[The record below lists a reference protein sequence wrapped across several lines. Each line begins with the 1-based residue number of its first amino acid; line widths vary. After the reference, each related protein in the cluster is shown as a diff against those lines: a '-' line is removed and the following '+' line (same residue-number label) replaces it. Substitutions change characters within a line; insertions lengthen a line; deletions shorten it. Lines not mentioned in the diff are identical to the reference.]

1 LQVQPIRRVWRPHRP
16 VPIASILGTVRRGA
30 GDPTYAGRGGSVWRG
45 IRTPCGTASLAL
57 AEDRA
62 AGTVRAVAWGEGA
75 AWACEHV
82 PAMLGGLDN
91 PDGFEPKHP
100 QLIVATRR
108 HPHWRV
114 PRSGLV
120 FEAAVAAAIEQRVT
134 GHEAFTGWRLLV
146 RRHGEPAP
154 GPPGERGLMVLP
166 SPHTIRQIPS
176 WEWLA
181 MHVDPARSATVMRV
195 AGVAESL
202 ERTLGLGAAAAESA
216 LRSVP
221 GVGVWTAAEV
231 RQRAHGDADAVSFGD
246 YHIASSVGLA
256 LTGEPV
262 DDLGMARLLDQ
273 YRPHRYRVQRLVE
286 LSGVRAARRGPRMTP
301 RRHLPAARIGR

>member
-1 LQVQPIRRVWRPHRP
+1 
-16 VPIASILGTVRRGA
+16 
-30 GDPTYAGRGGSVWRG
+30 
-45 IRTPCGTASLAL
+45 
-57 AEDRA
+57 
-62 AGTVRAVAWGEGA
+62 
-75 AWACEHV
+75 
-82 PAMLGGLDN
+82 MLGDLDD
-91 PDGFEPKHP
+91 PDGFDPSHP
-100 QLIVATRR
+100 QLVAALRR

-114 PRSGLV
+114 PRTGLV
-120 FEAAVAAAIEQRVT
+120 FEAAVAAAIEQKVT
-134 GHEAFTGWRLLV
+134 GQEAFTGWRLLV

-154 GPPGERGLMVLP
+154 GPLGEQGLMVLP
-166 SPHTIRQIPS
+166 SPQTIRRIPS

-181 MHVDPARSATVMRV
+181 MHIDPARSATVLRV

-202 ERTLGLGAAAAESA
+202 ERTLLIEAAAAEVA

-246 YHIASSVGLA
+246 YHVASSVGLA

-262 DDLGMARLLDQ
+262 DDLGMAQLLEE

-286 LSGVRAARRGPRMTP
+286 LSGVRAARRGPRMAP

>member
-1 LQVQPIRRVWRPHRP
+1 MQPVRRVWRPDRP
-16 VPIASILGTVRRGA
+16 VPLGSILGTVRRGA
-30 GDPTYAGRGGSVWRG
+30 GDPTYACGGGTIWRG
-45 IRTPCGTASLAL
+45 MRTPCGTASLAL
-57 AEDRA
+57 AEDRSS
-62 AGTVRAVAWGEGA
+62 GMVRAVAWGAGA
-75 AWACEHV
+75 AWACEQV
-82 PAMLGGLDN
+82 PAMLGGLDD
-91 PDGFEPKHP
+91 PDGFSPRHP
-100 QLIVATRR
+100 QLVEALRR

-114 PRSGLV
+114 PRTGLV
-120 FEAAVAAAIEQRVT
+120 FEAAVAAAIEQKVT
-134 GHEAFTGWRLLV
+134 GLEAFSGWRRLV

-166 SPHTIRQIPS
+166 SPQTIRRIPS

-181 MHVDPARSATVMRV
+181 MHIDPARSATVLRV

-202 ERTLGLGAAAAESA
+202 ERTLLLEAAAAETA
-216 LRSVP
+216 LRAVP

-246 YHIASSVGLA
+246 YHVASSVGLA
-256 LTGEPV
+256 LTGEPI
-262 DDLGMARLLDQ
+262 DDPGMAQLLEE

-286 LSGVRAARRGPRMTP
+286 LSGVRAARRGPRMAP

>member
-1 LQVQPIRRVWRPHRP
+1 MQPIRRVWRPDRP
-16 VPIASILGTVRRGA
+16 VPIATILGTVRRGA
-30 GDPTYAGRGGSVWRG
+30 GDPTYAGRDGTVWRG
-45 IRTPCGTASLAL
+45 LRTPCGTASLAL

-62 AGTVRAVAWGEGA
+62 AGAVRAVAWGAGA

-82 PAMLGGLDN
+82 PAMLGGLDE
-91 PDGFEPKHP
+91 PDGFEPTHP
-100 QLIVATRR
+100 HLVAAMRQ
-108 HPHWRV
+108 HAHWRV

-120 FEAAVAAAIEQRVT
+120 FEAAVAAAIEQKVT
-134 GHEAFTGWRLLV
+134 GQEAFAGWRLLV

-154 GPPGERGLMVLP
+154 GPPGTRGLMVMP
-166 SPHTIRQIPS
+166 TPQTIRAIPS

-181 MHVDPARSATVMRV
+181 MHIDPARSATVLRV
-195 AGVAESL
+195 AGVAASL
-202 ERTLGLGAAAAESA
+202 ERTLGLEAAAADSA

-246 YHIASSVGLA
+246 YHVASSVGLA
-256 LTGEPV
+256 LTGTPV
-262 DDLGMARLLDQ
+262 DDRDMASLLEQ

-286 LSGVRAARRGPRMTP
+286 LTRVRSARRGPRMAP
-301 RRHLPAARIGR
+301 RRHLPASRITR